1 MKKIV
6 YFFAV
11 GAMSLAACSSDPA
24 YKISGTVEGVA
35 DGEYVYLQEGKGREW
50 IKVDSA
56 AVAGG
61 AFTFNGRQDAA
72 AYRYITY
79 NAEGKRYR
87 ADFFLENGNI
97 AVALGETSTATG
109 TPNNDLYQAYKNEAA
124 PLNKAIAEISKKF
137 REGNLTDEQKE
148 ELNKQYEE
156 LDNKLTALTHST
168 IENNITN
175 IVGLQLWPSASY
187 AMELAKLQE
196 LAAKVPA
203 EFKSNERIAKLL
215 KRIEAMT
222 NTAVGQKFV
231 DFTLPDLNGNPLKLS
246 DVIAKNKYTLID
258 FWASW
263 CGPCRAEMPN
273 VVAAYKEYNKKGFGI
288 VGVSLDS
295 KEEAWKAAIEKMDMT
310 WDHMSDLK
318 YWESEGAALYGVG
331 SIPAT
336 VLVAQDGT
344 IIARDLRGEAIKEKL
359 SELLK

>member
-1 MKKIV
+1 MKKIA

-148 ELNKQYEE
+148 QLSKLEKMINDAKETVAEKVEE
-156 LDNKLTALTHST
+156 A
-168 IENNITN
+168 E
-175 IVGLQLWPSASY
+175 
-187 AMELAKLQE
+187 
-196 LAAKVPA
+196 AAK
-203 EFKSNERIAKLL
+203 NEATEKVENVKEAVEGVKDAL
-215 KRIEAMT
+215 K
-222 NTAVGQKFV
+222 G
-231 DFTLPDLNGNPLKLS
+231 LK
-246 DVIAKNKYTLID
+246 K
-258 FWASW
+258 
-263 CGPCRAEMPN
+263 
-273 VVAAYKEYNKKGFGI
+273 
-288 VGVSLDS
+288 
-295 KEEAWKAAIEKMDMT
+295 
-310 WDHMSDLK
+310 
-318 YWESEGAALYGVG
+318 
-331 SIPAT
+331 
-336 VLVAQDGT
+336 
-344 IIARDLRGEAIKEKL
+344 
-359 SELLK
+359 

>member
-1 MKKIV
+1 MRKQCVLLEHRVHRTHVRRRLCDFVSRDTNHAFRSRLETRNQSQKRRLATTRRAEDGHKLTLLHIQIDVIQSDLLAKILGNTLNFNDIIRLLHILLIVERKDRKIIIIFAKKLLKHSNMKKIA

-148 ELNKQYEE
+148 DLNKQYEE

-196 LAAKVPA
+196 
-203 EFKSNERIAKLL
+203 
-215 KRIEAMT
+215 
-222 NTAVGQKFV
+222 
-231 DFTLPDLNGNPLKLS
+231 
-246 DVIAKNKYTLID
+246 
-258 FWASW
+258 
-263 CGPCRAEMPN
+263 
-273 VVAAYKEYNKKGFGI
+273 
-288 VGVSLDS
+288 
-295 KEEAWKAAIEKMDMT
+295 
-310 WDHMSDLK
+310 
-318 YWESEGAALYGVG
+318 
-331 SIPAT
+331 
-336 VLVAQDGT
+336 
-344 IIARDLRGEAIKEKL
+344 
-359 SELLK
+359 

>member
-1 MKKIV
+1 MKKIA

-263 CGPCRAEMPN
+263 CGPCRREMPN
-273 VVAAYKEYNKKGFGI
+273 LVEAYKQYKGKNFEI
-288 VGVSLDS
+288 VGVSLDDDEAAWKNMS
-295 KEEAWKAAIEKMDMT
+295 KELKIT
-310 WDHMSDLK
+310 WPQMSDLK
-318 YWESEGAALYGVG
+318 FWQCEGAQLYAVS
-331 SIPAT
+331 SIPHT
-336 VLVAQDGT
+336 VLIDGNGT
-344 IIARDLRGEAIKEKL
+344 IIARGLHGKA
-359 SELLK
+359 LLDKIAEVVK